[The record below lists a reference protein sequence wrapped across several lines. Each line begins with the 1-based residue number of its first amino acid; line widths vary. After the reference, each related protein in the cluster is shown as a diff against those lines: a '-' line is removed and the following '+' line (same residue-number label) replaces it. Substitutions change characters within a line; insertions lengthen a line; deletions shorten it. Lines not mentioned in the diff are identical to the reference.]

1 MDNFNFSAE
10 EESAM
15 KEAASIGMGHA
26 SIALEQLLNKR
37 INIDLPKIEHIEVNA
52 LTNLFPDND
61 ILFGVII
68 NVLGNIKGKVLY
80 LFKKNDWENILN
92 LLHSNNDDITVT
104 EDLKVSMMKEVA
116 NILTASYVS
125 SLSKFASISIIPS
138 LPHLAMDTANSIFD
152 LAASDEDEMHVILLR
167 SKLRIQDGE
176 AEAVGS
182 LILQLTSSELEKLM
196 TAIKDKY
203 NN

>member
-1 MDNFNFSAE
+1 MTEIIFTQE

-37 INIDLPKIEHIEVNA
+37 INIDLPKIEHIKVDA
-52 LTNLFPDND
+52 LTNIFPEND

-68 NVLGNIKGKVLY
+68 NILGNIKGKVLY
-80 LFKKNDWENILN
+80 LFRKNDWEKILN
-92 LLHSNNDDITVT
+92 LLHNNNDDITVT

-125 SLSKFASISIIPS
+125 SLSKFASISIIPA

-152 LAASDEDEMHVILLR
+152 LAAMDEDEMHVILLR

-182 LILQLTSSELEKLM
+182 LILQLTTPELNKLM

-203 NN
+203 NK